1 MRKLIPFILVCLIL
15 LSVCAAE
22 APKEATEPVGQMQI
36 GNPWKT
42 YTSLADAEN
51 ASGLILPIP
60 EYIPDGYAA
69 RTYQVMNG
77 SLLEVTYK
85 KDESEITVRM
95 QAGNDLDI
103 SGVYETFQQIETTE
117 QNGASVTRKQ
127 AEDCMV
133 YLIHQDGYS
142 YSIYATDLTAD
153 DACREILSYIS

>member
-1 MRKLIPFILVCLIL
+1 MKKLIPVILICFLV
-15 LSVCAAE
+15 LSACAAE
-22 APKEATEPVGQMQI
+22 APKEATEPAGQMQI

-51 ASGLILPIP
+51 ASGLTFPIP
-60 EYIPDGYAA
+60 ENIPESYAA
-69 RTYQVMNG
+69 TTYQVMNS

-85 KDESEITVRM
+85 NDESEITVRM
-95 QAGNDLDI
+95 QSGNNLDI

-127 AEDCMV
+127 AEDCLV
-133 YLIHQDGYS
+133 YLIHRDGYS